1 MLKTE
6 LLIETIGEPDV
17 AVLGE
22 FEQGVLMETLFD
34 TICNLHKNK

>member
-17 AVLGE
+17 AILGD
-22 FEQGVLMETLFD
+22 FEQGVLLETLFD
-34 TICNLHKNK
+34 RICSLHNSK